1 MADAPEQPVSTPL
14 TRLKGTRR
22 GHRASLTKL
31 FNKAENL
38 IASFDS
44 EANKTTALD
53 NLITLSEL
61 INSKYDILAS
71 VDLKIIESVDEGALE
86 GVIEEADDYLHNVF
100 DRKRK
105 ICRFI
110 DRNSESSSP
119 VRFNNG
125 GALPTSTQ
133 STSVK
138 TTSQLPTFSGDIL
151 KWVSFFDAFKSA
163 VNDDKNLGDV
173 QKFQYL
179 RAQLQGEAARTIEGL
194 SLTSSNYGHALQL
207 LDERY
212 GQKHKII
219 SAYMKALWDMPTPT
233 GELSSLRNFYDTLES
248 YIRGLQSLGKSEE
261 SYGDLLVPIV
271 LEKLPVNTRKQ
282 IAREHGNNEWNLAD
296 LRKAIYKEIDA
307 LQAGY
312 STDELDCGS
321 SDKPSMT
328 AAFHAKA
335 SPAKPKK
342 SRSCAYCKDSHFPN
356 DCIVVSD
363 RAKRLDIVKR
373 DKLCF
378 NCLGKHRV
386 SECKSR
392 FSCRVCRRK
401 HHTSLHQDRTDNN
414 TDKTAKAIENTPA
427 TETHVQFAKTEESYN
442 ASNSRNGPILLKTA
456 VVPVSTKRQTVD
468 ATVLFDE
475 GATRSFVTRTF
486 ATKLGL
492 KIKGTEVIRLTS
504 FGDNQPRERSID
516 VTTLTLNT
524 LSGQKID
531 ISVLIVPQIT
541 TRMTNFVTRSLINV
555 PYLRELTLAHPV
567 SDATSFEISV
577 LIGADYYWD
586 FVEDRVIRGSGP
598 TAVSSKFG
606 YLLSGPITQ
615 ERRPKPSHDS
625 THSHRHLR
633 RRVSTQ
639 SLLGSRDNR
648 YQRRTTRKQ

>member
-1 MADAPEQPVSTPL
+1 M
-14 TRLKGTRR
+14 
-22 GHRASLTKL
+22 
-31 FNKAENL
+31 
-38 IASFDS
+38 
-44 EANKTTALD
+44 
-53 NLITLSEL
+53 
-61 INSKYDILAS
+61 
-71 VDLKIIESVDEGALE
+71 
-86 GVIEEADDYLHNVF
+86 
-100 DRKRK
+100 
-105 ICRFI
+105 
-110 DRNSESSSP
+110 ESS
-119 VRFNNG
+119 R
-125 GALPTSTQ
+125 STE
-133 STSVK
+133 S
-138 TTSQLPTFSGDIL
+138 D
-151 KWVSFFDAFKSA
+151 
-163 VNDDKNLGDV
+163 
-173 QKFQYL
+173 
-179 RAQLQGEAARTIEGL
+179 LQ
-194 SLTSSNYGHALQL
+194 
-207 LDERY
+207 
-212 GQKHKII
+212 
-219 SAYMKALWDMPTPT
+219 
-233 GELSSLRNFYDTLES
+233 
-248 YIRGLQSLGKSEE
+248 
-261 SYGDLLVPIV
+261 
-271 LEKLPVNTRKQ
+271 
-282 IAREHGNNEWNLAD
+282 
-296 LRKAIYKEIDA
+296 EIDA

-342 SRSCAYCKDSHFPN
+342 SCAYCKDSHFPN

-401 HHTSLHQDRTDNN
+401 HHRSLHQDRMDNN
-414 TDKTAKAIENTPA
+414 TDKTAMATVNTPA

-606 YLLSGPITQ
+606 YLLSGPI
-615 ERRPKPSHDS
+615 
-625 THSHRHLR
+625 HSGKATKSRATILHILTDTCEEESQLKVYWDLETIGIKDELLANNKTKDDFELYRDTHLR
-633 RRVSTQ
+633 IENGKYVARLPWKPDHPALPTNYNIAEMRTRSMARRLTPDILEAYDKSFPTKRRGISSKKRQIMKASVAVATICHITQ
-639 SLLGSRDNR
+639 SRKIQPRRQYGLFMTVVASSRPIL
-648 YQRRTTRKQ
+648 QV